1 MSMRIRSKE
10 RVSEKDAA
18 KWAWRWSIGLVLI
31 IGLFPLVG
39 AFIGELIALAL
50 GCTVDM
56 PSLSNCSRPNAFLE
70 AMSGS
75 LMGMIR
81 WALMTVPMA
90 IVVLVGL
97 AVTYTIQKKR
107 AEMKRDEAKR

>member
-10 RVSEKDAA
+10 RISEKEAS
-18 KWAWRWSIGLVLI
+18 KWAWRWSVGLVLI

-39 AFIGELIALAL
+39 AFVGELIALAL

-56 PSLSNCSRPNAFLE
+56 PNLSNCTRPNAFFE

-81 WALMTVPMA
+81 WAVMTVPLA
-90 IVVLVGL
+90 IVTLVGL
-97 AVTYTIQKKR
+97 AVTFTILKKR
-107 AEMKRDEAKR
+107 AENQGQNKS